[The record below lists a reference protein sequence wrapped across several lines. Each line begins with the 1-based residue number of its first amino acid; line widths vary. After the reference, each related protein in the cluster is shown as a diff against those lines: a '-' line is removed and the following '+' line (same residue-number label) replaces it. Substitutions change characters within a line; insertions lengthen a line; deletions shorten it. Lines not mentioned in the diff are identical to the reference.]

1 MAGSV
6 ARGRGVGRAPNAGPV
21 GRVESGHVPTPG
33 DPRTV
38 PPTDAQPVAAA
49 ASGRRGSWLSWPMK
63 ATLTTLLILLLLGPA
78 AAPWWLA
85 NPARLS
91 RIVANAVPELEADVT
106 FDTVRLGWLA
116 PVVLEGVR
124 LSPRDGS
131 RPPLTIDRIEGSHG
145 LLAMLFSAGDLGRLR
160 IDGLAVDLVF
170 DEEHRTNLEKLVRAG
185 GDEPD
190 APVRRPRRSAV
201 RLRLA
206 VDKAVVRIT
215 APWTIEPWVS
225 EPISLQAALAPV
237 PAGHSEWTI
246 EPANLIRD
254 ARMDPPVAW
263 GVLAY
268 VAPVLADATR
278 TSGRFSLVLD
288 GAKLPVGDPAAG
300 TLSGT
305 LAMHEVVVGPGPLV
319 RNLFASLP
327 GDLPPPPA
335 VRVADE
341 SHVRFRLA
349 DRRVWHEG
357 LEFGLPLPGP
367 GRRLDVRSS
376 GSVALDDKSLDLKL
390 VLPIPADLRQDR
402 PLLAA
407 LAGKTISLG
416 VAGKL
421 GQPQVVF
428 DGSIRR
434 MAGEVARDLIGQ
446 ARGNGPAAAPPEAPA
461 RPGGGAGEVP
471 AGEASTGE
479 AVAEIVGDV
488 IDEIARRRAARKAAE
503 EAGEIP
509 PRRGRLRDRLLGP
522 ASPPGG
528 E

>member
-1 MAGSV
+1 
-6 ARGRGVGRAPNAGPV
+6 
-21 GRVESGHVPTPG
+21 
-33 DPRTV
+33 
-38 PPTDAQPVAAA
+38 
-49 ASGRRGSWLSWPMK
+49 MK

-91 RIVANAVPELEADVT
+91 RIVANAVPELEAEVT
-106 FDTVRLGWLA
+106 FDKVRLGWLA
-116 PVVLEGVR
+116 PIVLEGVR

-145 LLAMLFSAGDLGRLR
+145 LLAMVLSVGDLGRLQVE
-160 IDGLAVDLVF
+160 GLAVDLVF
-170 DEEHRTNLEKLVRAG
+170 DEDHRTNLEHLVRAQ
-185 GDEPD
+185 DDKPD
-190 APVRRPRRSAV
+190 ARVRRPQRSPV
-201 RLRLA
+201 RMRLT
-206 VDKAVVRIT
+206 VPDAVVRIT
-215 APWTIEPWVS
+215 APWTVEPWVS
-225 EPISLQAALAPV
+225 EPISIQAALAPV

-246 EPANLIRD
+246 EPANLVTN

-278 TSGRFSLVLD
+278 TSGRFSLELD
-288 GAKLPVGDPAAG
+288 GARLPVGDPGAG

-341 SHVRFRLA
+341 SHVRFKLEE
-349 DRRVWHEG
+349 RRVWHEG
-357 LEFGLPLPGP
+357 LAFGLPLPGP
-367 GRRLDVRSS
+367 GRRLDVQSS
-376 GSVALDDKSLDLKL
+376 GSVGLDDQSLDMRL

-421 GQPQVVF
+421 GEPQVVF
-428 DGSIRR
+428 DGSIRKL
-434 MAGEVARDLIGQ
+434 ASEVARDLLDR
-446 ARGNGPAAAPPEAPA
+446 ARGDSAPGPQPPPGPPAAGDP
-461 RPGGGAGEVP
+461 
-471 AGEASTGE
+471 GE
-479 AVAEIVGDV
+479 AVADIVGDV
-488 IDEIARRRAARKAAE
+488 IDEIARRRAARRAAE
-503 EAGEIP
+503 AAGEIA
-509 PRRGRLRDRLLGP
+509 PRRGRLRDRILGP
-522 ASPPGG
+522 TPPPPAGP
-528 E
+528 